1 MKTAVLILGSLL
13 FVTGIHA
20 QYGYELGAR
29 AGFNLS
35 TQHTTGIASQVETTW
50 KPGFHIGIFG
60 RLLYT
65 ERMAGQLEFL
75 YSEKGSLW
83 SDPQYEGEEVVTYV
97 DVPLT
102 ARFQVL
108 NLLNIHAGPQ
118 FSFFTGAWRMPEE
131 GRARS
136 VSENY
141 DEVDVGVLLGAELVL
156 PIKLNIAV
164 RYVEGLM
171 VSTDSR
177 YYPDP
182 WKNRVF
188 QLSLS
193 YAILGE

>member
-1 MKTAVLILGSLL
+1 MKHAVLILGSLL
-13 FVTGIHA
+13 FVTGIQA

-29 AGFNLS
+29 AGLNLS
-35 TQHTTGIASQVETTW
+35 TQTTKGAATNVETNW
-50 KPGFHIGIFG
+50 KPGFHMGIFG

-65 ERMAGQLEFL
+65 EKMSGQLEFL
-75 YSEKGSLW
+75 YSEKGSEW
-83 SDPQYEGEEVVTYV
+83 SDPEYTGEEVVTYI

-108 NLLNIHAGPQ
+108 DLLNIHAGPQ

-131 GRARS
+131 GVARS
-136 VSENY
+136 VAEYY
-141 DEVDVGVLLGAELVL
+141 DQVDVGLLVGAELNL
-156 PIKLNIAV
+156 PIKLDIAV
-164 RYVEGLM
+164 RYIEGLM

-177 YYPDP
+177 YYTDR

-193 YAILGE
+193 YAIWGE